1 MRFLFLISG
10 LTCLFLG
17 GVFLLVSRS
26 SRIRYETTEQR
37 FTGRAWARLAGT
49 DSRTERDIKN
59 RAHTVYFG
67 IYEYDTAD
75 GQHVSSASEFGYHDE
90 QCIPGT
96 HGNMVKV
103 CYDPRKPT
111 DFALPEEQAVA
122 LSVWPIFKRIGIG
135 LTILGVLLS
144 LAAATVILG
153 FFNLFPDF

>member
-1 MRFLFLISG
+1 MRFLSLIPG

-75 GQHVSSASEFGYHDE
+75 GQHVSSVSEFGYHDE

-96 HGNMVKV
+96 QGNMVKV

-144 LAAATVILG
+144 LAAAAVILG